1 LRAGHSA
8 EVENVVATLI
18 QSFGLQLLGEKLGL
32 AAPREPR
39 PGTALLEANEEPDP
53 VHAPDPLK
61 DAAGAPLV
69 PPAPACPTMVYGFR
83 ADVKPVKAPDEV
95 LGRGLN
101 TLA

>member
-1 LRAGHSA
+1 M
-8 EVENVVATLI
+8 VASLI

-32 AAPREPR
+32 GAPRQPR
-39 PGTALLEANEEPDP
+39 PGTAAPEVTEKPDP
-53 VHAPDPLK
+53 VQAPDPLE
-61 DAAGAPLV
+61 DAAGPPFA
-69 PPAPACPTMVYGFR
+69 PAPARPTMVYGFR

>member
-1 LRAGHSA
+1 M
-8 EVENVVATLI
+8 VASLI

-32 AAPREPR
+32 GAPRQPR
-39 PGTALLEANEEPDP
+39 PGAALPEATETPDP
-53 VHAPDPLK
+53 AQAPHPLE
-61 DAAGAPLV
+61 DAAGAPF
-69 PPAPACPTMVYGFR
+69 APAAPARATMVYGFR

>member
-1 LRAGHSA
+1 M
-8 EVENVVATLI
+8 VAALI

-39 PGTALLEANEEPDP
+39 PGTARLEANAEPDP
-53 VHAPDPLK
+53 AHAPDPLV
-61 DAAGAPLV
+61 DAAGAPL
-69 PPAPACPTMVYGFR
+69 APSAPSCPTMVYGFR
-83 ADVKPVKAPDEV
+83 AEVKPVKAPDEV